1 MLTFL
6 TNELHLSFFLSLS
19 LPLSFFLSPNGLYSD
34 TDVCIRGMVTYNQ
47 TEYTANRVESLL
59 GYNKG
64 YFLGIYCSIF
74 QNIFNYY
81 ITRFPLGEFRW
92 CDFYLY
98 SVDA

>member
-64 YFLGIYCSIF
+64 YFLVIYCSNF

-81 ITRFPLGEFRW
+81 ISQFPLGEFVQ
-92 CDFYLY
+92 C
-98 SVDA
+98 